1 MILNSSKILILGVLT
16 IFFIGNLGVNS
27 SEATSLSHGISR
39 YGSLKYPQ
47 NFQSFDYVNPEA
59 PKGGALRTAVLG
71 SFETLTQTLQG
82 AAPEGLALTYDTLLV
97 RAADEPFSMY
107 GLVAES
113 VEVAPDNSWVL
124 FNLNSRA
131 KFHDGS
137 AITPEDIIFSWEI
150 QRDKGLPRTRTL
162 YSKVEKA
169 EKIGEHGVKFTFKK
183 DASEKLM
190 DPERPL
196 IMGMM
201 PLYSKK
207 NWEGKEFDAVTLK
220 PFLGSGA
227 YRISKFEPGRFIEY
241 ERVKDY
247 WAENHPTRKGLKNF
261 DLIRYD
267 YYRNA
272 NVALEA
278 FKAGQYD
285 IIHEADLNRW
295 KNVYKG
301 PGFSDGRIQ
310 KMEVEHTRPAGIKGF
325 IFNTRRDIFKDRRV
339 REALMLMFDFE
350 WMNKNL
356 FDGGFKR
363 MESFY
368 ENSPFKAQG
377 KPTGDEKNL
386 LLSLKDKID
395 PQILEEEA
403 LTPPQYDGSG
413 NNRDAQTKSLTLLK
427 EAGWILKKGV
437 LTHQKTGKPFVF
449 EILLSDPQYEKLALS
464 FGRSLKKIGII
475 VKVRMVD
482 SAQYE
487 ERRLD
492 WDYDMIFNWWASSLS
507 PGNEQR
513 LYWTQKAGITPGLR
527 NYPNI
532 QEESVDIL
540 VDKLATAKT
549 EKELFTTARS
559 LDRVLRYGIYMI
571 PLYYSNVDRL
581 AYWDKFGMPPHR
593 PEIGPNPMAWWTK
606 TVKITK

>member
-1 MILNSSKILILGVLT
+1 MILNSPKILILGVLT
-16 IFFIGNLGVNS
+16 IFFIGNSGVNS
-27 SEATSLSHGISR
+27 SEATSLSHGISK

-47 NFQSFDYVNPEA
+47 NFQNFDYVNPDA
-59 PKGGALRTAVLG
+59 PKGGELRTAVLG

-82 AAPEGLALTYDTLLV
+82 TSPEGLGLTYDTLLV

-113 VEVAPDNSWVL
+113 VEVAADNSWIL
-124 FNLNSRA
+124 FNVNPRA

-137 AITPEDIIFSWEI
+137 LITPEDVIFSWEI
-150 QRDKGLPRTRTL
+150 QCDKGLPRARTL
-162 YSKVEKA
+162 YSNVEKA
-169 EKIGEHGVKFTFKK
+169 EKNGEHGIKFTFKK
-183 DASEKLM
+183 DASEELM

-207 NWEGKEFDAVTLK
+207 DWDGKEFDAVTLK
-220 PFLGSGA
+220 PFLGSGP

-267 YYRNA
+267 YYRNS

-310 KMEVEHTRPAGIKGF
+310 KMEIEHTRPAGIKGF
-325 IFNTRRDIFKDRRV
+325 IFNTRRDIFKDRRA

-368 ENSPFKAQG
+368 ENSLFKAQG

-413 NNRDAQTKSLTLLK
+413 NNRDAQTKSLALLK
-427 EAGWILKKGV
+427 EAGWVLKKGV
-437 LTHQKTGKPFVF
+437 LTNQKTGKPFVF
-449 EILLSDPQYEKLALS
+449 EILLSDPQHEKLALS

-513 LYWTQKAGITPGLR
+513 LYWTQKAAVTPGLR

-549 EKELFTTARS
+549 EKEIVTSARA
-559 LDRVLRYGIYMI
+559 LDRVLRHGIYLI
-571 PLYYSNVDRL
+571 PLYYSSVDRL

-606 TVKITK
+606 TPKKPK